1 LSDDD
6 EALIKEW
13 GRASLSLM
21 EEIRPHL
28 VGRGAE
34 VQSAALAD
42 LTAMWLA
49 GMFLTDMTGQIARR
63 QTDKMREVALKAFIK
78 TVKEL
83 VPVNEAIITKPLLDK
98 KWKTQ

>member
-1 LSDDD
+1 LSDD
-6 EALIKEW
+6 EAAIDEW
-13 GRASLSLM
+13 GRASMDLM
-21 EEIRPHL
+21 EEIRPFL
-28 VGRGAE
+28 IGKDPA

-42 LTAMWLA
+42 LTSLWLA
-49 GMFLTDMTGQIARR
+49 GMFLTDIKTGQIERR
-63 QTDKMREVALKAFIK
+63 KTDVMRAVALRVFIK